1 MLTIRFQDGQKT
13 QTFDCLSDYLLERRC
28 SKVISLLDEIE
39 MHPETR
45 FELYE
50 LVKRVIDAAN
60 ICHHE
65 TIETLQLYMSAR
77 IDGEN
82 KNTQQT
88 SMTDFER
95 VIDWVQEISNRIP
108 GHHYTFLNEL
118 THTVCNIYYH
128 TQSGNFKQSFI
139 HQNHESIDKMLNTHM
154 FVFNVPTRKSKSEFE
169 IRYHVVVD
177 LETNYY
183 GISVNRGYNLLRT
196 ETVQNLF
203 TAFARARKYKNKL
216 PIKLSVDCE
225 KALLEIIKFINY

>member
-28 SKVISLLDEIE
+28 SKVISLLDDIV

-50 LVKRVIDAAN
+50 LVKRVIDEAN
-60 ICHHE
+60 ICNHE
-65 TIETLQLYMSAR
+65 TIETLQLHMSAR
-77 IDGEN
+77 IDGET
-82 KNTQQT
+82 KTT
-88 SMTDFER
+88 TDFER
-95 VIDWVQEISNRIP
+95 VIDLVQEIAKRIP
-108 GHHYTFLNEL
+108 AHSKERAAFLNEL
-118 THTVCNIYYH
+118 TRTVCNIYYH
-128 TQSGNFKQSFI
+128 TQSGNFNQSFI
-139 HQNHESIDKMLNTHM
+139 LQNHESIDKMLNTHM
-154 FVFNVPTRKSKSEFE
+154 FVFNVPTRKSEFE

-203 TAFARARKYKNKL
+203 TAFARACKYKNKL

-225 KALLEIIKFINY
+225 KALLEVIKFINY